1 MPRAEPGRNRDP
13 RHAVSQNG
21 DPWRRLF
28 ARCFA
33 LALGCSTIACSR
45 DPAVDATAD
54 RGSVVGETVPAGA
67 NASGPLAVPG
77 ADPAAVHGAEASAN
91 GEIAWREGDRFRD
104 VTAETG
110 IDSRFSSGREAGE
123 YAIIESLGGGVASFD
138 YDRDGKAD
146 LMFAGGGRL
155 DRQIVSG
162 APCGLF
168 RNLGDWRFREATDD
182 AGVSADRYYNHGIH
196 PADFDGDGFVD
207 LAISGYGGVQLFRNQ
222 GDGTFVEAGHWVSDN
237 RHPWSSSLA
246 WADFDGDGHL
256 DCYVTHYVD
265 WSWDNHPKC
274 PGPTGVPREVCAP
287 REFAGVSDVIYFND
301 GAGGFRPRRESVGL
315 VPGGKGLGVVA
326 GDVNLDGHVD
336 LYVGND
342 TTDNFLYLNRGDGSF
357 RETAVLAGVSGD
369 ASGVNTGSMGVALQ
383 DLDGDGLPDIW
394 VTNFERELFALYRN
408 EDAGIFS
415 HVSRSAGMAGIA
427 GLYVGFG
434 TVLADLDLNGDRDIV
449 VANGHV
455 SYHSPRSPFAQEPLL
470 LINRGDGRFRQSDR
484 GDYFRR
490 AHTGRGLIHV
500 DLDDDG
506 SWDLVFTHL
515 EEPAAVLRGTPPT
528 HSRWATVR
536 LVGRDSNRDAI
547 GANVWIDTDRGPRR
561 TMLNGGG
568 SYLSHSDTRI
578 RLVAPPVSDEPE
590 PQASLS
596 PVAPVVH
603 IRWPSGLEQSVPFP
617 PFESQSVW
625 VEGERPLVIR

>member
-1 MPRAEPGRNRDP
+1 MA
-13 RHAVSQNG
+13 
-21 DPWRRLF
+21 F
-28 ARCFA
+28 A
-33 LALGCSTIACSR
+33 CSTIACSR
-45 DPAVDATAD
+45 DRPVDVTAD
-54 RGSVVGETVPAGA
+54 RESAARETVQEGTVPP
-67 NASGPLAVPG
+67 GPVAVPG
-77 ADPAAVHGAEASAN
+77 REAAPDLGGGAGADGDALGRA
-91 GEIAWREGDRFRD
+91 GDRFRD
-104 VTAETG
+104 VTAATG
-110 IDSRFSSGREAGE
+110 VAFRFSSGREAGE
-123 YAIIESLGGGVASFD
+123 YAIIESLGGGVAAFD

-146 LMFAGGGRL
+146 LMFAGGGSLESRA
-155 DRQIVSG
+155 VKG

-168 RNLGDWRFREATDD
+168 RNLGDWRFREATGE
-182 AGVSADRYYNHGIH
+182 AGVSAARHYNHGVH
-196 PADFDGDGFVD
+196 PADFDGDGFID

-222 GDGTFVEAGHWVSDN
+222 GDGTFVEAGHWVSDD

-265 WSWDNHPKC
+265 WSWDNHPTC
-274 PGPTGVPREVCAP
+274 PGPAGVPREVCAP

-315 VPGGKGLGVVA
+315 VSGGKGLGVVA

-342 TTDNFLYLNRGDGSF
+342 TTDNFLYLNQGDGSF

-470 LINRGDGRFRQSDR
+470 LINRGDGRFRRSDR

-490 AHTGRGLIHV
+490 PHTGRGLIYV

-515 EEPAAVLRGTPPT
+515 EEPAALLRGSPPA
-528 HSRWATVR
+528 HGRWATVR
-536 LVGRDSNRDAI
+536 LVGRESNRDAI
-547 GANVWIDTDRGPRR
+547 GANVWIETAAGPRR
-561 TMLNGGG
+561 TLLNGGG

-578 RLVAPPVSDEPE
+578 RLVDPPDSDESE
-590 PQASLS
+590 SRAGSS
-596 PVAPVVH
+596 PSAPVVQ

-617 PFESQSVW
+617 PFGSQSVW
-625 VEGERPLVIR
+625 VEGETPLVVR